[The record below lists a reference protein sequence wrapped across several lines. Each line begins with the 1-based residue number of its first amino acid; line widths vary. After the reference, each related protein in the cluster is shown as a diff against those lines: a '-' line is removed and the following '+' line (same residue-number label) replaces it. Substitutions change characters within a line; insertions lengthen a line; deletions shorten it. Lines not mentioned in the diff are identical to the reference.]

1 MSQQN
6 HRKSSGRGTRVTL
19 GVLIGLIAIAVIA
32 FGADYL
38 LNKDRVPRGA
48 TVGGVAIGGMLPG
61 EAQRLLESELGA
73 AAAEPVQISAGEMN
87 TQLLPAEA
95 GLNVNWED
103 TVAAAGEQS
112 LNPITRLLG
121 LFRDFEVDVVSDI
134 DDAALQPTLDRVQ
147 ADLTRD
153 PADAT
158 IFLANGTVETT
169 EAVNGQS
176 IDRAELNEE
185 ITGRWLDPA
194 GVEVDAE
201 ITEPEILDDA
211 VTEVA
216 EGPAAN
222 AMAAPIVA
230 QGRDDID
237 GIIPLE
243 RMAEVVT
250 FHYEEGEF
258 RTDVNMEVAQG
269 ILAENLGATE
279 DEMQKAQITFPG
291 GAKAVTPHVDGVE
304 INWEETLTDFPD
316 RVIGEGEKEFEVVYI
331 DDPATFTTEQAEAAT
346 FNDVVGSFSTGGF
359 SETSGINMGITARD
373 VNGAIVLP
381 GETFSLNGHTGPRGT
396 AQGYVEG
403 GIILNGRADTAVGG
417 GVSQF
422 ATTLYNAAYFAGM
435 EDIAHTPHSY
445 YISRYPAGREATIY
459 DGAIDLQFRN
469 NTEHPIRIDTSMGGD
484 ELSVQIMGMKTVEV
498 ESVNGGRWAQTS
510 PHTVSV
516 PASEC
521 SPSGGAPGF
530 TTSDT
535 RIIRDLNGNELSRE
549 TQTTVYD
556 PQPIIRCS

>member
-158 IFLANGTVETT
+158 ISLANGTVETT

-279 DEMQKAQITFPG
+279 DEMQNAQITFPG

>member
-38 LNKDRVPRGA
+38 LNKDKVPRGA

-158 IFLANGTVETT
+158 ISLANGTVETT

-216 EGPAAN
+216 EGPATN

-279 DEMQKAQITFPG
+279 DEMQNAQITFPG

-316 RVIGEGEKEFEVVYI
+316 RVIGEGEKEFDVVYI

-381 GETFSLNGHTGPRGT
+381 GEIFSLNGHTGSRGT